1 MKRYSGL
8 AKIFLLVMSCLAV
21 NMPANGNE
29 SGQDTTLV
37 TVEEK
42 THASGMPGL
51 QVTFIVDA
59 SKDDIWNTLVDYANF
74 QEIFDGIDEIKV
86 VSEDVNGATVEF
98 WIDAVIMDLTY
109 LLRREYSP
117 TRDKITWKRISGDLE
132 EITGSWT
139 ISGRSG
145 QDSYTVV
152 YESYVDVGNFIIT
165 SVTRFFAKRRA
176 REMAVKLKAWI
187 ESKDQAGAH

>member
-1 MKRYSGL
+1 
-8 AKIFLLVMSCLAV
+8 MSCLAV
-21 NMPANGNE
+21 TMPASGNE

-51 QVTFIVDA
+51 RATFIVEA

-74 QEIFDGIDEIKV
+74 REIFDGIDEIRV
-86 VSEDVNGATVEF
+86 VSEDDSGAMVEF

-109 LLRREYSP
+109 LLRREYSS

-139 ISGRSG
+139 ISGRAG
-145 QDSYTVV
+145 QGSYTVV

-165 SVTRFFAKRRA
+165 SVARFFAKRRA

-187 ESKDQAGAH
+187 ESKDQAGTH

>member
-109 LLRREYSP
+109 LLRREYSQ

>member
-8 AKIFLLVMSCLAV
+8 AKILLLVMSCLAV
-21 NMPANGNE
+21 NMPASGNE

-51 QVTFIVDA
+51 QVIFIVDA